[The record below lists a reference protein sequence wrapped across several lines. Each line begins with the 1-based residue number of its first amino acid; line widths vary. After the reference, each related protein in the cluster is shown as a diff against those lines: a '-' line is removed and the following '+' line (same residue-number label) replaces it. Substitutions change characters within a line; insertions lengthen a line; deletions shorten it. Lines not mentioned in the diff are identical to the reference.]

1 MIELFSTG
9 CPKCN
14 ILEKK
19 LTQKNI
25 PFTKNSNIEEL
36 IQKGFTS
43 APILK
48 VGGEYLEFADA
59 IKYVNEVN
67 TVC

>member
-25 PFTKNSNIEEL
+25 PFTKNNNIKEL

-48 VGGEYLEFADA
+48 VEGEYLEFADA
-59 IKYVNEVN
+59 IKYINEVN

>member
-19 LTQKNI
+19 LTQKSI
-25 PFTKNSNIEEL
+25 QFTKNNNIDEL

-48 VGGEYLEFADA
+48 IGEEYLEFAEA

-67 TVC
+67 TTC